1 MLRLFLGFLFI
12 ILTACEPQTQHPPK
26 KEQTSASH
34 LSHLEHIQKTG
45 ILTVLTRYDQT
56 TYYETENGFSGLEY
70 DLVRLFAQYLHV
82 KAKFIIPPTFAD
94 ILSKIKAGEADL
106 AAAGLTIT
114 ETRQQSLLFT
124 PPYQKVTEQVIY
136 RMGKKRPKNID
147 DLTQGILEIVKNTSH
162 AETLQ
167 QLQKNIPELQWNT
180 NNLLDTDDLLYLIN
194 EHLIDYTI
202 ADSNQIT
209 LLRRFYP
216 KLNVAFNLGE
226 PRQLAWAFQKSTD
239 LSLYHAA
246 IKFFERIKKD
256 KTLEQLIARHYGH
269 TQQTQYVG
277 NCTFQRHLKTR
288 LPAYQSLFEQAAKK
302 YGFDWRLLA
311 AISYQESHWNKE
323 AVSPTGVKGLMML
336 TQATANQLGIKN
348 RINPTE
354 SINGGALYLKQ
365 RIQQIP
371 SRIQEPDRTWFGLA
385 SYNIGFGHLEDARI
399 ITQRLGKNPDKWID
413 VKESLPL
420 LTQKKWYSTTKHGY
434 SRGKEPVLYVDNIR
448 NYLDLLIWHT
458 SNKKRKE
465 EAAMKPTTFAS
476 INETYQ

>member
-1 MLRLFLGFLFI
+1 MLRLFLGFIFV
-12 ILTACEPQTQHPPK
+12 ILVACEPQNQESPHPPQK
-26 KEQTSASH
+26 LVSSNSSQ
-34 LSHLEHIQKTG
+34 LERIQKTG

-56 TYYETENGFSGLEY
+56 TYYETASGFSGLEY
-70 DLVRLFAQYLHV
+70 DLVQLFAQHLHV
-82 KAKFIIPPTFAD
+82 KVKFIIPTTFAA
-94 ILSKIKAGEADL
+94 ILSKIQVGEADF

-114 ETRQQSLLFT
+114 KTRQQSLLFT
-124 PPYQKVTEQVIY
+124 PPYQSITEQVVY

-147 DLTQGILEIVKNTSH
+147 DLTEGILEIVKNTSH

-167 QLQKNIPELQWNT
+167 QLQENTPELQWNT
-180 NNLLDTDDLLYLIN
+180 NSSLDTDGLLYLIN

-216 KLNVAFNLGE
+216 KLNVAFTIGQ

-239 LSLYHAA
+239 LSLYNKAVE
-246 IKFFERIKKD
+246 FFKRIKKD
-256 KTLEQLIARHYGH
+256 KTLDQLIARHYGH

-277 NCTFQRHLKTR
+277 NCTFQLHLKTR

-302 YGFDWRLLA
+302 YDFDWRLLA
-311 AISYQESHWNKE
+311 AISYQESHWNKN

-336 TQATANQLGIKN
+336 TQATANQLDIKN
-348 RINPTE
+348 RIHPAE
-354 SINGGALYLKQ
+354 SINGGARYLKQ
-365 RIQQIP
+365 RIKKIP
-371 SRIQEPDRTWFGLA
+371 SRIPEPDRTWFGIA
-385 SYNIGFGHLEDARI
+385 SYNVGFGHLEDARI
-399 ITQRLGKNPDKWID
+399 ITQRLGKDPDKWID
-413 VKESLPL
+413 VKKSLPL

-448 NYLDLLIWHT
+448 NYFDLLIWHT

-465 EAAMKPTTFAS
+465 EVAMKPSPINTF
-476 INETYQ
+476 N